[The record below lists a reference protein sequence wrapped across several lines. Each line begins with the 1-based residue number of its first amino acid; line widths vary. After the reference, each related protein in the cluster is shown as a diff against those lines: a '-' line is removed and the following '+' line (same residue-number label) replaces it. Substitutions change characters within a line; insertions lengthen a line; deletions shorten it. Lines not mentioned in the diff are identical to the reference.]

1 MHRQIDNI
9 RRELSNITFWWEI
22 QNQHQ
27 SIWKTHQLF
36 ERELGSVFRQVL
48 WRIED
53 YENEIRNKS
62 NNNNI

>member
-1 MHRQIDNI
+1 MLNQIYSI
-9 RRELSNITFWWEI
+9 RRELTNITFWWEI

-36 ERELGSVFRQVL
+36 EEVLGPKFKQVL

-53 YENEIRNKS
+53 YENDIFKIRS
-62 NNNNI
+62 NP